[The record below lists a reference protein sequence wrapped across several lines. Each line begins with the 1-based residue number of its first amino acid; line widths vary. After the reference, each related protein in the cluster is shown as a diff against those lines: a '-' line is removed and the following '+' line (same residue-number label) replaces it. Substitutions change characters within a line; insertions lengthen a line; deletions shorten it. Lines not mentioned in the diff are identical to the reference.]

1 MNEAQY
7 LQMTWDTATPLT
19 RQNGNYLTMGLIS
32 EVGEIADLRKRFEKG
47 TPYETESMA
56 LEIGDV
62 LWYLTRL
69 ADIHGYTMEQIRD
82 LNAAKLR
89 ARQQAGTLGSRAGR
103 TDPRSYGP

>member
-1 MNEAQY
+1 MNDAQY
-7 LQMTWDTATPLT
+7 LEMTRSTATPAT
-19 RQNGNYLTMGLIS
+19 RHNFNYLTMGLVS
-32 EVGEIADLRKRFEKG
+32 EVGEIADLRKRFERG
-47 TPYETESMA
+47 TLYDYEAMA